1 MRLLNKTEYMD
12 KLKDYL
18 QGLPLYEQEDILSD
32 YDEHFEV
39 ALSKGKTAEEIAK
52 ELGDPYDI
60 SRNYIS
66 FNNNIVKHTADNNR
80 GLLIA
85 ILLIAFNLI
94 IVLGPYISIV
104 GLLISM
110 YITGISFIFGGIA
123 LMLGNAFNFIG
134 IISQP
139 HILTSL
145 GFGIG
150 LSSLGVLTL
159 ILGIYLSK
167 LLISLTKRYIS
178 WNIEI
183 VNRGGF

>member
-1 MRLLNKTEYMD
+1 MTKTAYMD
-12 KLKDYL
+12 KLKAYL
-18 QGLPLYEQEDILSD
+18 HSLPSDELEDILSD

-39 ALSKGKTAEEIAK
+39 GLSKGKTAEEISK

-60 SRNYIS
+60 SRNYINANS
-66 FNNNIVKHTADNNR
+66 VNNLPVTNNNNN
-80 GLLIA
+80 GILI
-85 ILLIAFNLI
+85 ILLLAAFNII

-104 GLLISM
+104 GLLIGM
-110 YITGISFIFGGIA
+110 YIAGISFVFGGIA
-123 LMLGNAFNFIG
+123 LMFGNIFNAIVA
-134 IISQP
+134 IPQP

-150 LSSLGVLTL
+150 LSSLGILTI
-159 ILGIYLSK
+159 ILGIHLSR

>member
-1 MRLLNKTEYMD
+1 MTKTEYMD
-12 KLKDYL
+12 KLKAYL
-18 QGLPLYEQEDILSD
+18 HSLPLDELEDILSD
-32 YDEHFEV
+32 YEEHFEV
-39 ALSKGKTAEEIAK
+39 GLSKGKTAEEISK

-60 SRNYIS
+60 SHNYIN
-66 FNNNIVKHTADNNR
+66 FNNNIVEYTGDNNNR
-80 GLLIA
+80 RLLIT

-104 GLLISM
+104 GLLIGM
-110 YITGISFIFGGIA
+110 YISGISIIFGGIA
-123 LMLGNAFNFIG
+123 LMFGNAFNFIG
-134 IISQP
+134 IISPP

-150 LSSLGVLTL
+150 LSSLGILTI
-159 ILGIYLSK
+159 ILAIYLSR
-167 LLISLTKRYIS
+167 LLIDLTKKYII

>member
-1 MRLLNKTEYMD
+1 MTKTAYMD
-12 KLKDYL
+12 KLKAYL
-18 QGLPLYEQEDILSD
+18 HSLPSDELEDILSD

-39 ALSKGKTAEEIAK
+39 GLSKGKTAEEISK

-60 SRNYIS
+60 SRNYINS
-66 FNNNIVKHTADNNR
+66 NNNIVKHTGDNNNR

-85 ILLIAFNLI
+85 ILLVAFNLI
-94 IVLGPYISIV
+94 VVLGPYISIV
-104 GLLISM
+104 GLLIGM
-110 YITGISFIFGGIA
+110 YISGISFIFGGIA
-123 LMLGNAFNFIG
+123 LMFGNAFNFIG

-150 LSSLGVLTL
+150 LSSLGVLTI
-159 ILGIYLSK
+159 ILGIYLSR
-167 LLISLTKRYIS
+167 LLIDLTKKYIG